1 GVALVA
7 WTGWLR
13 LDPLIAIV
21 VGLNITR
28 EAWHL
33 MRESVDGLMDRS
45 LDRDAIA
52 RAGRVLAGFK
62 PRGVAFEGLRTRRAG
77 ASAFV
82 QVVVRV
88 PGDWTVRDGHA
99 LLDEIEAALVA
110 ELPGVEVTTHLEPMA

>member
-1 GVALVA
+1 
-7 WTGWLR
+7 
-13 LDPLIAIV
+13 V